1 MAAQSPLAAA
11 KNTKFG
17 ASSPLAARS
26 PTSARS
32 PAAKRNARTQAPSVL
47 ELAASSGS
55 TSATNQSNIEH
66 QISNNENIDH
76 SNTIKTLPTD
86 DESISTWSQAQS
98 TVSGFTD
105 DSFGFISTPKSRMP
119 TSITSRSSR
128 KPKNIT
134 VITEEVLSPSS
145 HNILSPCAE
154 SSNITFRAA
163 SPRVFSPRTPKMTNG
178 SFSTEENDRIM
189 MKRIDELTQERDRL
203 RLDSNLFR
211 RKLQEANNI
220 KMAIVQEKDERIADL
235 MKSIGNLTVL
245 IDETEERNEK
255 MLEGAASNSKSVREV
270 EAELSDTVCQLNK
283 LRGSYELLKQQVHSS
298 KRSGTKADEEVE
310 KLEKELLQV
319 ILEKDEMAGKF
330 DECMNELE
338 RYKKREDVSIMDGP
352 VFCLV
357 YVYAD
362 IFCTV

>member
-1 MAAQSPLAAA
+1 
-11 KNTKFG
+11 
-17 ASSPLAARS
+17 
-26 PTSARS
+26 
-32 PAAKRNARTQAPSVL
+32 
-47 ELAASSGS
+47 
-55 TSATNQSNIEH
+55 
-66 QISNNENIDH
+66 
-76 SNTIKTLPTD
+76 
-86 DESISTWSQAQS
+86 
-98 TVSGFTD
+98 
-105 DSFGFISTPKSRMP
+105 
-119 TSITSRSSR
+119 
-128 KPKNIT
+128 
-134 VITEEVLSPSS
+134 
-145 HNILSPCAE
+145 
-154 SSNITFRAA
+154 
-163 SPRVFSPRTPKMTNG
+163 MTNG

-338 RYKKREDVSIMDGP
+338 RYKEREDVSIMDEP

-357 YVYAD
+357 YMLTFSALYDAQGKWKENQESSYHD
-362 IFCTV
+362 